1 MFYRQGLDN
10 GEASVMTSA
19 CYHVCG
25 GASLVLLY
33 SEVLEANAQVNLFSV
48 LEQLWCEANV
58 LCRWYS

>member
-25 GASLVLLY
+25 GGSRVLLY
-33 SEVLEANAQVNLFSV
+33 SEVLESNAQANLVSV
-48 LEQLWCEANV
+48 PVQLWCKANV
-58 LCRWYS
+58 FCR